1 MAGAGEKTCAS
12 ESAEQNSVIDLGHDF
27 QQNQTPKQ
35 PQLKCPQCSSTSL
48 YKDGLRYLSNGSS
61 VQRWLC
67 RNCGYR
73 FTDPN
78 QKAKTEWKN
87 PPSGLNSPSA
97 LYYSCQGNN
106 DPNGRVPTAR
116 KAALT
121 LATVEN
127 NAKSG
132 QAGATEQTVD
142 IHGKIVDYIWHLKKK
157 GLKEITVRHYG
168 EMLTRLLKDGVNLM
182 QPEEVKN
189 FLARKDKW
197 SERTKAIVVAI
208 YNDFLN
214 FLRLPWESPKYKPAK
229 RLPFIPAE
237 EELDQMIARAG
248 KRLAPLLQIL
258 KETGMRLG
266 EALRL
271 KWTDVDF
278 QRKIVN
284 ITPEKGSKPRIL
296 PLSEKVLGMLQTL
309 PKKSEYIFAATRW
322 SMTSNFYMQRKTLAR
337 KLNNPRILKI
347 SLHTFRHW
355 KATME
360 YHKTKDLIYVQQLLG
375 HVDIKSTM
383 VYITIEQGL
392 FSNTSNDEFH
402 VKTARTV
409 EEACKLAEVGFEYF
423 DTIDGIHIYRRRK

>member
-1 MAGAGEKTCAS
+1 VPESGLNQAG
-12 ESAEQNSVIDLGHDF
+12 GHVAPSLPA
-27 QQNQTPKQ
+27 QPSRSQ
-35 PQLKCPQCSSTSL
+35 PQLNETQNGLCCPECGSTRL
-48 YKDGLRYLSNGSS
+48 YRDGLRYVKDGTAI
-61 VQRWLC
+61 QRYLC

-73 FTDPN
+73 FTEPKN
-78 QKAKTEWKN
+78 KARTGWKN
-87 PPSGLNSPSA
+87 PPSGLNPPSTS
-97 LYYSCQGNN
+97 YYSCQGN
-106 DPNGRVPTAR
+106 DDLERREPTSLG
-116 KAALT
+116 KLVQT

-132 QAGATEQTVD
+132 QAGATEQTIDVQ
-142 IHGKIVDYIWHLKKK
+142 GKIVEYLWYLKKK
-157 GLKEITVRHYG
+157 GLKEMTVRHYG
-168 EMLTRLLKDGVNLM
+168 EMLTQLLKDGVNLM

-189 FLARKDKW
+189 FLARKDGW
-197 SERTKAIVVAI
+197 SERTKAIVVAV

-214 FLRLPWESPKYKPAK
+214 FLRLPWEPPKYKPTK
-229 RLPFIPAE
+229 KLPFIPAE

-248 KRLAPLLQIL
+248 KRLAPLLQLL

-266 EALRL
+266 EVLRL

-278 QRKIVN
+278 QRKTVN

-322 SMTSNFYMQRKTLAR
+322 SITSNFYMQRKTLAR

-355 KATME
+355 KATIE

-423 DTIDGIHIYRRRK
+423 DTIEGIHIYRRRK